1 MNITDRLC
9 QTKEKDDRVSMM
21 LLDPWVRFF
30 GSFYVLYLFSS
41 STAAMPSLLTFAAT
55 ADHDDHDKGLEI
67 CRVSS
72 PLVFFTFQHFYT
84 TSTRHDVTAI
94 INNDIRRVGPLWGF
108 FFSLHFVCLFCAY
121 IWIFFP
127 HIFRSG

>member
-21 LLDPWVRFF
+21 LLDPWVRFLVLF
-30 GSFYVLYLFSS
+30 MYFTYFHLVQLLCHHFLPLPPPLTTMTTTRGSKYV
-41 STAAMPSLLTFAAT
+41 
-55 ADHDDHDKGLEI
+55 
-67 CRVSS
+67 VSRA
-72 PLVFFTFQHFYT
+72 PWFFFMFQHSYT
-84 TSTRHDVTAI
+84 TSTRQDVTAI
-94 INNDIRRVGPLWGF
+94 ISNNIRRVGPLWGF
-108 FFSLHFVCLFCAY
+108 FSSLHFVCLFCAY